1 MPYKP
6 LLCFIGLFILFCS
19 CERSVEVKRE
29 KISGIELAYYTRGT
43 GEPLIMIMGFKGTMG
58 EWDPALLETLEKKY
72 TLILFD
78 NRGAGLSSDSVENH
92 TSISQMADDTVQLI
106 KSLGYSKAHILGWSM
121 GSRIAMAI
129 AMKYPESVDTL
140 ILSSPNPGGS
150 HIAKRTTDDF
160 KRLTKAESK
169 EEILSLLFPDSE
181 EGKLAASELNKRL
194 KVAVMDGESPNDF
207 EIPPRTVE
215 RQKQAMENWDQNNE
229 IFDELAKI
237 NRPTLVTGGLADR
250 IDPIENVRIVA
261 SQIPYAWAAYF
272 PFAGHYFISQDY
284 INFSE
289 LLFAFTEAHK
299 QKSENQLN
307 K

>member
-1 MPYKP
+1 MPWKTI
-6 LLCFIGLFILFCS
+6 LCFISLIFSFSS
-19 CERSVEVKRE
+19 CERSVEVKKE

-43 GEPLIMIMGFKGTMG
+43 GEPLVMIMGFKGTMG

-78 NRGAGLSSDSVENH
+78 NRGAGLSSDSDENH

-106 KSLGYSKAHILGWSM
+106 QSLGYSKAHILGWSM

-150 HIAKRTTDDF
+150 HQAKRTSDDY
-160 KRLTKAESK
+160 KKLTRASGSK
-169 EEILSLLFPDSE
+169 EELLSLVFPDSE
-181 EGKLAASELNKRL
+181 EGKLAASELIKRL
-194 KVAVMDGESPNDF
+194 KEAVLEGKTPNDF
-207 EIPPRTVE
+207 EMSERTIE
-215 RQKQAMENWDQNNE
+215 RQKQAIQTWDQNNE

-237 NRPTLVTGGLADR
+237 GRPTLVTGGLEDK

-289 LLFAFTEAHK
+289 LLFAFTESHK
-299 QKSENQLN
+299 QKSEN
-307 K
+307 

>member
-6 LLCFIGLFILFCS
+6 ILFLIGLIFLFGS
-19 CERSVEVKRE
+19 CERSVEVKKE

-43 GEPLIMIMGFKGTMG
+43 GEPLVMIMGFKGTMG
-58 EWDPALLETLEKKY
+58 EWDPALLETLEKRY

-160 KRLTKAESK
+160 KRLTKSESK

-194 KVAVMDGESPNDF
+194 KEAVLDGESPNDF

-289 LLFAFTEAHK
+289 LLFAFTESHK